1 MKDGSKVAENSFKSM
16 VVAQFTGISLQKD
29 NNAFYQPK
37 DLEGDADNSTYN
49 DATGATNPPIY
60 ADPDAQYRPEWR
72 HHHIKA
78 TDGAFIQVVSVFA
91 VGYAD
96 QFIAEGGGDM
106 SITNSNSNFGQIS
119 LRAKGCQFNS
129 FKPASQGIIWN
140 W

>member
-1 MKDGSKVAENSFKSM
+1 MKADGKKSSGFKSM

-37 DLEGDADNSTYN
+37 DLEGDTDNATYN
-49 DATGATNPPIY
+49 NNTTAPIY

-91 VGYAD
+91 VG
-96 QFIAEGGGDM
+96 
-106 SITNSNSNFGQIS
+106 
-119 LRAKGCQFNS
+119 
-129 FKPASQGIIWN
+129 
-140 W
+140 